1 MTIPERN
8 AGSGGAES
16 ATAGSG
22 GAGGGGAGGGGAGK
36 RRRILMAKPGLDGHD
51 RGVKVV
57 VLALRDAGFEVIYT
71 GLRQTV
77 EGIVEAAR
85 AEAVDCI
92 GLSILSGSHL
102 SLCERMKPL
111 LEGAGLG
118 GCLWIVGGNIP
129 AGDRPLLEALGVH
142 RVFPTGTP
150 LGDIV
155 DYLKGALP

>member
-1 MTIPERN
+1 MTNPEKQ
-8 AGSGGAES
+8 
-16 ATAGSG
+16 
-22 GAGGGGAGGGGAGK
+22 AGK
-36 RRRILMAKPGLDGHD
+36 RRVLLAKPGLDGHD

-57 VLALRDAGFEVIYT
+57 ALALMDAGFEVIYT

-77 EGIVEAAR
+77 EEIVEAAR
-85 AEAVDCI
+85 RESVDCV

-111 LEGAGLG
+111 LAEKGPP
-118 GCLWIVGGNIP
+118 GCVWIVGGNIP
-129 AGDRPLLEALGVH
+129 AKDRPALEALGVH

-155 DYLKGALP
+155 DFLKGALP